1 MSPEQGPIFSLMAC
15 SYRYGVTDKFLPLLG
30 DALDGVIADTGA
42 TMGDL
47 VDAMDDAQEQTIR
60 RIDTLLSR
68 SSLILKVAANERLM
82 ALTSRMLDSPLVK
95 RSIVATLKKAMVKTI
110 TRESPPSM
118 GEKVRSIIS
127 MVSARVTKALGVTS

>member
-95 RSIVATLKKAMVKTI
+95 RSYRGDIEEGNGENNYQGVPTLDGRKG
-110 TRESPPSM
+110 P
-118 GEKVRSIIS
+118 
-127 MVSARVTKALGVTS
+127 LYHFNGVG